1 MTKEERAARAVKGA
15 SIMAAKREANASA
28 WRTSDERNANVR
40 HTREQEEL
48 KAARTAA
55 TPIGDDDA
63 VNGSASLAQMRA
75 IMADASMALFRRLDA
90 AECVLV
96 YELGAGAGVGL
107 DPADIA
113 ASSFRFLKAVADDE
127 NVPESLRF
135 RALKSVLAIENTR
148 KTAFQGSLQYAAK
161 KELQLRLINSAR
173 IDAMKRAGRWPPAP
187 GAEWALG
194 SGDEV
199 GWLPGWP
206 GDWAWPAQ
214 SIHAAIDRR
223 DNIDVL
229 RDRLLA
235 RRATNR
241 ADDFDRILSGE

>member
-1 MTKEERAARAVKGA
+1 MSSNAKRWADSPANANNLHKLTRAAVAPEIPTEPV
-15 SIMAAKREANASA
+15 
-28 WRTSDERNANVR
+28 
-40 HTREQEEL
+40 
-48 KAARTAA
+48 
-55 TPIGDDDA
+55 DDA
-63 VNGSASLAQMRA
+63 PGSASLVQMRA
-75 IMADASMALFRRLDA
+75 LMGDASTPLYRRLDA

-187 GAEWALG
+187 GAEWALD
-194 SGDEV
+194 SSDEV

-206 GDWAWPAQ
+206 GDWAWPPR

-223 DNIDVL
+223 DNVDAL

-235 RRATNR
+235 MRATNR
-241 ADDFDRILSGE
+241 IDDFDRILSGE